1 MSKAYVVSIPVTV
14 RREASTD
21 FYLEPPSPAEIAIT
35 VDADDEHEAVALVSL
50 MLAMAATGSYLDSL
64 PPKGDMS

>member
-14 RREASTD
+14 RREGSTD

-35 VDADDEHEAVALVSL
+35 VEAEDEHEAVSLVSL
-50 MLAMAATGSYLDSL
+50 MLAMAATGAYPEDL
-64 PPKGDMS
+64 PPKGELS